1 MNKIESYVYKKVKNN
16 YLLKNSLRNI
26 YQGFFD
32 LLPNYD
38 SKFSS
43 SLLVREGYYFG
54 FHDLDPFS
62 RDSQKVLCNRLLISL
77 RMPTPQDALE
87 IGYLDGKDFSD
98 WHCLAKTHAWN
109 YHKGCRLQRTKD

>member
-54 FHDLDPFS
+54 FHDL
-62 RDSQKVLCNRLLISL
+62 
-77 RMPTPQDALE
+77 
-87 IGYLDGKDFSD
+87 YL
-98 WHCLAKTHAWN
+98 
-109 YHKGCRLQRTKD
+109 YRLQSGLQQPPERNHV

>member
-62 RDSQKVLCNRLLISL
+62 RDSQKV
-77 RMPTPQDALE
+77 Q
-87 IGYLDGKDFSD
+87 IGRA
-98 WHCLAKTHAWN
+98 HV
-109 YHKGCRLQRTKD
+109 